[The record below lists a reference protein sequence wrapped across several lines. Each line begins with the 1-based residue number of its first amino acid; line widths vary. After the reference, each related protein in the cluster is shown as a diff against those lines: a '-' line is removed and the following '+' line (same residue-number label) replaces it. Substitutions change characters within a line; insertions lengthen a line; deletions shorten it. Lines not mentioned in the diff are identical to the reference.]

1 MTKTKVDTRPPSHFV
16 SPKEKRPGSS
26 MENGSQSGDSVH
38 AQARQPDQR
47 EQPARA
53 VGKKKT
59 HRAPSPARPKD
70 APGWCLAK
78 IRGCIGT
85 PTLSVK
91 PGAIH
96 LGGRV
101 SRRSPVAGRESK
113 GEKGKPAGKPTISPG
128 GGQKSSAKSNKTGR
142 RKASDAS
149 IASDDL
155 SKDSGCAPGKLS
167 PTDSS
172 SELSDCAS
180 EGNKLSTDALSSDTE
195 TSSRGGAEGERPSTE
210 HGLAHRSARGDQ
222 QATSSADRLSLGMFT
237 GEGSVSPG
245 DERSLASLE
254 SRVPASTSLAFSD
267 LTEELTDG
275 IHEEYLREI
284 EELRSENDY
293 LKDEVEELRSEMLE
307 MRDVYMEED
316 VYQLQELRQQLDQV
330 NKTCRILQ
338 YRLRKAER
346 RSLRVAQT
354 GHVDGE
360 LIRTLEQDVKVAK
373 DVSIRLH
380 GELEAME
387 KKRSCLEQENE
398 ELQVKLQDLE
408 VAKQVLQAELDKS
421 RESNMVICRWLRQR
435 KENERENRSV
445 GFVFWLM
452 GEGTS
457 QLPFTKPKQT
467 RKLANKM
474 CNCAAADEGGGLI
487 LGGEVRSPSS
497 AYLSVGAAVVMDDVS
512 PHGVDPTALTERYRP
527 SDTDLVLSPL
537 GGWARGAVSAAA
549 VLFSDKSTQTH
560 TRRGSIITPNHQVV
574 EAEGREETIIS
585 PIAPPRGSLVPDNTA
600 SGREVFSPLSPTPP
614 ARRRPPSSGRRKA
627 EPGAGPAGPPRAP
640 PPCVPP
646 CSRVSLRSLNFQVP
660 KEASSRSVTE
670 APLERGAKAG
680 MAHGC
685 GPALQ
690 PAGPLLRIPSDRF
703 PRDRSAKGNAALSE
717 PPQGKSRSAC
727 CNTRRTLVPMNS
739 LKKRGARPNN
749 KPEKKTSPQPPE
761 DSSDLKCQLHF
772 AKEESALMCK
782 KLTKIVK
789 DNETMKEELAK
800 YRSLY
805 GDVDSSLTV
814 EEVADS
820 PHTREAE
827 VRVHLKL
834 VEEEANLLSRRI
846 VELEVENRG
855 LRAEMDDMKI
865 QETPAGLAAAGG
877 PGQLLLSS
885 SAENAMELQRHL
897 QFVEE
902 EAELLRR
909 SLLEMEEQ
917 NKLLMNE
924 LNRYKSELP
933 PDAEIECL
941 SPSTILPPRRRS
953 RRIGELS
960 GKVKKLQYENRVL
973 LSNLQRCDLASGH
986 AAGRPAMETDA
997 EAGDSAECVP
1007 GPERREGPVGGEGD
1021 RPQEEKGRKVAGSD
1035 GAVLGVKDL
1044 LALREQARLVTSAI
1058 RLLAAADPACL
1069 LAASAYRRIA
1079 SGEPAD
1085 AGLLEK
1091 GPGPLAEALHTRLQ
1105 ALHTQLQAL
1114 CQRLEAVGEPPAR
1127 ESVEGASP
1135 GPLPQA
1141 DPCPADTPL
1150 NNITAQEK
1158 QPNNREQPEVKG
1170 HEAYLRNAEEES
1182 KRHPDSNKEQVA
1194 PTAESSATPLS
1205 EQVRELQAQLCKA
1218 RGETEE
1224 AQEELALERQAHREH
1239 TRTCSQKLSQ
1249 LQDEHQKALVR
1260 RDFQLQSVSLQTRLQ
1275 QKLWSQEK
1283 NLLVQESQQVR
1294 QGLLLAS
1301 LKLRCLLTQW
1311 RLGKKL
1317 DAEGEDILEVN
1328 SVKDLRL
1335 LLEEDGRSPRHGDNK
1350 AAAAEERPFAS
1361 PVKEHSLAEKLL
1373 LQQSGGF
1380 SATLSDLKAALQDLS
1395 AELREERQSSQE
1407 LTQQFAR
1414 AKASWE
1420 VERTE
1425 LKSLIAQLEGKTTK
1439 TPVAGGDKDPPDPK
1453 GALKREREEHQHLL
1467 ADSYA
1472 AVMDLTKQLQISK
1485 RNWGQ
1490 EKLELL
1496 ERFNQERSQWEQRLR
1511 DGQSKGTQSFQDQEK
1526 EVCTEATTNESA
1538 LQRTKSVSSLSEF
1551 EGLLD
1556 TPPLPPGHG
1565 TADRKS
1571 GKHQFGDHTGL
1582 PTRTDLSDLNQKNW
1596 KYLSS
1601 EWACL
1606 EKAEPFKTWDCPAT
1620 STRGSFPELE
1630 LRVEQVQRSY
1640 TAPDKT
1646 GIRIYYSPPAV
1657 RRMETRTGTERRP
1670 PEEEEEEEA
1679 ARRAAAASDP
1689 ASLPP
1694 AAPAPSSYEQWL
1706 GSLSRQPCALL
1717 GGRAGGPAP
1726 FHGLEISGNL
1736 SDDMKEMT
1744 NCVRQAIRSSSLERK
1759 CSKDA
1764 GSQTAGVASA
1774 GTQTAQFVSVGL
1786 QTDGPAP
1793 RGAGLHAKAWSP
1805 RPAPSLVS
1813 ARSRQISSSLE
1824 KVPGR
1829 IDRPCCSPKYGS
1841 PKLVRRVS
1849 ASSSKL
1855 DAAMAASSRERGVW
1869 GLPNRAGAP
1878 GGSAWARSTTTRDS
1892 PVLSGLNDGLS
1903 SLFSVVEHTGA
1914 AEALWKGDSCLG
1926 RQPAG
1931 KPSCPSS
1938 GVVLGDVAVHKYGI
1952 VHEFL
1957 RNVCGPAAAVQG
1969 EKNTAVDEPKPEC
1982 LSGALIGTDSITKI
1996 VNKRFMRQTQRDEGA
2011 KESST
2016 ISTSAS
2022 SLEDSCDCN
2031 SQSIPS
2037 CFARSSRT
2045 PLRHTHSQ
2053 CRHRLQESAAATE
2066 ERSDASNE

>member
-222 QATSSADRLSLGMFT
+222 QATSSADRLSLGMYT

-421 RESNMVICRWLRQR
+421 RE
-435 KENERENRSV
+435 
-445 GFVFWLM
+445 
-452 GEGTS
+452 
-457 QLPFTKPKQT
+457 
-467 RKLANKM
+467 
-474 CNCAAADEGGGLI
+474 
-487 LGGEVRSPSS
+487 
-497 AYLSVGAAVVMDDVS
+497 
-512 PHGVDPTALTERYRP
+512 
-527 SDTDLVLSPL
+527 
-537 GGWARGAVSAAA
+537 
-549 VLFSDKSTQTH
+549 
-560 TRRGSIITPNHQVV
+560 
-574 EAEGREETIIS
+574 
-585 PIAPPRGSLVPDNTA
+585 
-600 SGREVFSPLSPTPP
+600 
-614 ARRRPPSSGRRKA
+614 
-627 EPGAGPAGPPRAP
+627 
-640 PPCVPP
+640 
-646 CSRVSLRSLNFQVP
+646 
-660 KEASSRSVTE
+660 
-670 APLERGAKAG
+670 
-680 MAHGC
+680 
-685 GPALQ
+685 
-690 PAGPLLRIPSDRF
+690 
-703 PRDRSAKGNAALSE
+703 
-717 PPQGKSRSAC
+717 
-727 CNTRRTLVPMNS
+727 NS

-941 SPSTILPPRRRS
+941 SPSTILPPADAPGASPSEEGGPDLSEASQEELLAARLQ
-953 RRIGELS
+953 IGELS

-1069 LAASAYRRIA
+1069 LAASADSVYRRIA

-1114 CQRLEAVGEPPAR
+1114 CQRLEAVGEPPAS

-1218 RGETEE
+1218 RRETEE
-1224 AQEELALERQAHREH
+1224 AQEEMALERQAHREH

-1496 ERFNQERSQWEQRLR
+1496 EHFNQERSQWEQRLR
-1511 DGQSKGTQSFQDQEK
+1511 DGQSKGAQSFQDQEK

-1670 PEEEEEEEA
+1670 PEEEEEEEEEEA

-1914 AEALWKGDSCLG
+1914 AEALWKGDSCPG